1 MSLGHEGAMD
11 SPPDTGPAEQSDD
24 SANEPRSS
32 RVLVV
37 LTVASLCLALAAG
50 GVAGYLW
57 FQLDDLESRTERSL
71 RSLDSDVDAVAYDVG
86 NLDTRVDS
94 LESDVGWVPGY
105 DSLSDQLDDLVSAV
119 STIERDVGYLESN
132 AGDSYTDDL
141 LVDALTDLRDCVN
154 SYMVTVGNA
163 GGGRYTYYTC

>member
-1 MSLGHEGAMD
+1 MD
-11 SPPDTGPAEQSDD
+11 SPPDTGRAEQSE
-24 SANEPRSS
+24 EPAYEPKSS
-32 RVLVV
+32 RVLVA
-37 LTVASLCLALAAG
+37 LTVVSLCLALVAVG
-50 GVAGYLW
+50 LAGYLW
-57 FQLDDLESRTERSL
+57 FELDDLESRTESSL
-71 RSLDSDVDAVAYDVG
+71 RSLDSDVAAVEYDVG
-86 NLDTRVDS
+86 DLDSRVNS

-132 AGDSYTDDL
+132 VGDSYTDDL